1 MIGDAERKLT
11 AAVLESG
18 TWGPL
23 AVEAWAAKRKTEVDR
38 VRSAVGAMASSG
50 LTVSKLAVAAS
61 MLEDL
66 TRR

>member
-1 MIGDAERKLT
+1 
-11 AAVLESG
+11 
-18 TWGPL
+18 
-23 AVEAWAAKRKTEVDR
+23 
-38 VRSAVGAMASSG
+38 VRSAIGAMASSG